1 MAYRLETEEVIPG
14 LALFDDDAVP
24 LLLVKSLS
32 SMYMRFPPVI
42 PGNWTWTLV
51 EVTWRI
57 PKLEFRGCRCRRV
70 RSSS

>member
-42 PGNWTWTLV
+42 PGNWTCTLV

-57 PKLEFRGCRCRRV
+57 SKLEFRGCRCRRV